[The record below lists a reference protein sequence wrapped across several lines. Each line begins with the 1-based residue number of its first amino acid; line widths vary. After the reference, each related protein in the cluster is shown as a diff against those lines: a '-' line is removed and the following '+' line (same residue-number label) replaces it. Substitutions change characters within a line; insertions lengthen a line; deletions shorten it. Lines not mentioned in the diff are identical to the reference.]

1 MSKPLITKLENIKKY
16 LLSTRAY
23 RAKVDLS
30 VQELNELIYALEE
43 KKENS

>member
-16 LLSTRAY
+16 LLSIRAH
-23 RAKVDLS
+23 RVKVDLDI
-30 VQELNELIYALEE
+30 QELNELIYALEE